1 MDILTRTAER
11 LFMPLCLGCGLGPG
25 REGSGRALEPGGSSR
40 GAKSLRPDLRTANSE
55 DGRTSYWQG
64 LEQTRQKTARTVFQA
79 LRGSP
84 CICVTC
90 SKVRSQAIRPHG
102 IGRPA
107 PHGRVPSLSSLFYSW
122 PGSMFLYAG
131 ALNEGAGGV
140 RCGIGYIFRQVLF
153 NCPMIFCQGSF

>member
-11 LFMPLCLGCGLGPG
+11 LFMPLCLVCGLGPG

-64 LEQTRQKTARTVFQA
+64 LEQTRQNAARTVFQA

-84 CICVTC
+84 IICVTR
-90 SKVRSQAIRPHG
+90 SKT
-102 IGRPA
+102 
-107 PHGRVPSLSSLFYSW
+107 SLK
-122 PGSMFLYAG
+122 
-131 ALNEGAGGV
+131 
-140 RCGIGYIFRQVLF
+140 RCGPTGFSVPPRKALPLPSHPGPRNLPPQSAILIL
-153 NCPMIFCQGSF
+153 PMPLYPYQPDNLPLRNLQYWS